1 MAVLVLLDNGLRT
14 FQVPTYRCVRQ
25 LKSAKVTA
33 SINMLSNYF
42 EIIPEN
48 CHKRYVKNIKKN
60 KWLGSSFHRTKTR
73 WGRPRIATQQN
84 SGRHKLGPMT
94 RMADNQ

>member
-1 MAVLVLLDNGLRT
+1 MAVLVLLDNGLRN

-60 KWLGSSFHRTKTR
+60 GLDPHSIGQRPAGD
-73 WGRPRIATQQN
+73 GRGLRHNKIAADMN
-84 SGRHKLGPMT
+84 SDL
-94 RMADNQ
+94 